1 MNNKEKLLELSLYS
15 YADVNKALTNKLL
28 NISPEL
34 NPNDIFKFL
43 KSKKLDTL
51 NKRLACIWDLESEI
65 EKIILDNIHL
75 SDEILILDNI
85 KRVITEKYPQLDMS
99 EDTFK
104 IFMRNRNFKGIN
116 NMRSFVALCEGD
128 IDECKMYSTESDTI
142 AAYSILRTLIILNE
156 YNETNEESKSDI
168 ISDLTNK
175 IIDHLYKGSSKV
187 NVNKMMNLSFRHK
200 DFLLSDYR
208 DYIKTT
214 PALYLEGV
222 LKVIK
227 LYFESNNLMN
237 KYNELIK
244 AYENLYSSTE
254 KINKNNDS
262 NIVKEVEKIEEKI
275 DDVELENVSIDDLVS
290 TNEIEPEIMEDVN
303 CNEVDE
309 KIENDTK
316 DSSTT
321 LENIKLKAQELL
333 NLVDELEN
341 TKEEVKQAEVN
352 NNSIE
357 VVSELEKE
365 NERLRNEIEILKRRV
380 SDVSLKDFIKQVGG
394 RECGYQ
400 LSELYMLC
408 EGIIED
414 DGNIPGRLINLFGML
429 ENNYLEAFTEDKE
442 INQEFEI
449 DRKTL
454 SQKYMLEMPLR
465 GDDEIIKVKLIKN
478 GWKYNGEIIVS
489 PLVRQII

>member
-321 LENIKLKAQELL
+321 L
-333 NLVDELEN
+333 
-341 TKEEVKQAEVN
+341 
-352 NNSIE
+352 
-357 VVSELEKE
+357 
-365 NERLRNEIEILKRRV
+365 
-380 SDVSLKDFIKQVGG
+380 
-394 RECGYQ
+394 
-400 LSELYMLC
+400 
-408 EGIIED
+408 
-414 DGNIPGRLINLFGML
+414 
-429 ENNYLEAFTEDKE
+429 
-442 INQEFEI
+442 
-449 DRKTL
+449 
-454 SQKYMLEMPLR
+454 
-465 GDDEIIKVKLIKN
+465 
-478 GWKYNGEIIVS
+478 
-489 PLVRQII
+489 